1 MGKQPHDV
9 SKWAFFLKPET
20 LLKIIR
26 LTKFPA
32 FMLTISCSAL
42 LVTMALKQLPQ
53 MFTISVPGHECTFLH
68 LSQDEQQQIQTLLQ
82 KKTQQLSFFNGVEQ
96 LGQELLKEVPALA
109 GVTCSL
115 DRDKKL
121 HVVATG
127 KSHQMSTLASST
139 HIVAALTPPAKAPEE
154 PKSMVIQTAAH
165 KPFNELFSTQQ
176 HNTQLISH
184 SQKPSAHHKSS
195 LLHQQP
201 PSFNPEILVSDTG
214 N

>member
-1 MGKQPHDV
+1 MGKQPHDA
-9 SKWAFFLKPET
+9 SKWVFLKPET

-53 MFTISVPGHECTFLH
+53 MFTITVPGHECTFLN
-68 LSQDEQQQIQTLLQ
+68 LSHDEQQQIQTLLQ
-82 KKTQQLSFFNGVEQ
+82 KKTQHLSFFNGVEQ
-96 LGQELLKEVPALA
+96 LGQELLTEIPALA
-109 GVTCSL
+109 GIRCSL

-127 KSHQMSTLASST
+127 KKSASASTA
-139 HIVAALTPPAKAPEE
+139 HVVAAHTPTATKISEE
-154 PKSMVIQTAAH
+154 PKSMVIQTAIH

-176 HNTQLISH
+176 HSTQLISQ
-184 SQKPSAHHKSS
+184 SKKSSAPYRSS
-195 LLHQQP
+195 LLNQQP